1 MALDIE
7 QSYPLKSSP
16 LKTAGLGSRPV
27 GPTFST
33 GVIGR
38 LVWGGLQGAIL
49 RYGSI
54 IALAILWQVSAT
66 AGWINP
72 AVIPPLDRIW
82 DALVNGFVSGP
93 LWRDVG
99 ISLQR
104 AGIAFAA
111 AVALGIPLG
120 LFMGEIRI
128 IERALDPILQLL
140 RQTSA
145 LALYPVFILLLGL
158 GETSK
163 VFVIFWA
170 TLFPI
175 LLATIGGVKQADP
188 KLIEMARVYGARRSH
203 IFRSVVLPGALPQ
216 IFVGLRLSATTAL
229 LLLIAA
235 EMIGANSGLGF
246 QVMNAQ
252 YNFQIPL
259 MFGAILLLAAL
270 GLVANAILETLQK
283 RLCRW
288 APVKS

>member
-1 MALDIE
+1 MTYQISDQRVRAQRGPDIRAALTRTGRAARR
-7 QSYPLKSSP
+7 L
-16 LKTAGLGSRPV
+16 TADYGL
-27 GPTFST
+27 
-33 GVIGR
+33 
-38 LVWGGLQGAIL
+38 L
-49 RYGSI
+49 
-54 IALAILWQVSAT
+54 IAFFAGWQIAST
-66 AGWINP
+66 AGWLNP
-72 AVIPPLDRIW
+72 AVFPPIDRVAGALW
-82 DALVNGFVSGP
+82 TGLSSGALV
-93 LWRDVG
+93 DDIA

-111 AVALGIPLG
+111 AVGLGIPLG
-120 LFMGEIRI
+120 LFMGQIRAV
-128 IERALDPILQLL
+128 ERALDPVLQLF

-158 GETSK
+158 GEASK

-175 LLATIGGVKQADP
+175 LLATIGGVKEVDP
-188 KLIEMARVYGARRSH
+188 KLIEMARTFGASRLTTFRR
-203 IFRSVVLPGALPQ
+203 VVLPASVPS

-235 EMIGANSGLGF
+235 EMIGANKGVGF

-259 MFGAILLLAAL
+259 MFAAIFLLAFL
-270 GLVANAILETLQK
+270 GLAANWVLVVLQR

-288 APVKS
+288 STAQH

>member
-7 QSYPLKSSP
+7 QSYPLNDSP
-16 LKTAGLGSRPV
+16 SKPGRLTSGQAGPAL
-27 GPTFST
+27 ST
-33 GVIGR
+33 GALGR
-38 LVWGGLQGAIL
+38 LVRGGVEGAVV

-66 AGWINP
+66 AGWVNP

-82 DALVNGFVSGP
+82 DALVNGFVNGP
-93 LWRDVG
+93 LWRDVA

-111 AVALGIPLG
+111 AVAIGIPLG

-270 GLVANAILETLQK
+270 GLAANAILETLQK

-288 APVKS
+288 APAKP

>member
-7 QSYPLKSSP
+7 QSYPLKTGS
-16 LKTAGLGSRPV
+16 LKIADSKTGQT
-27 GPTFST
+27 GPAFST
-33 GVIGR
+33 GALGR
-38 LVWGGLQGAIL
+38 LARGGIQAAIL

-54 IALAILWQVSAT
+54 IVLAILWQVSAT

-72 AVIPPLDRIW
+72 AVIPPLDRIF
-82 DALVNGFVSGP
+82 DAVTNGFVNGP
-93 LWRDVG
+93 LWRDVA

-104 AGIAFAA
+104 SGIAFAA
-111 AVALGIPLG
+111 AVAIGIPLG

-259 MFGAILLLAAL
+259 MFGAILLLAAF
-270 GLVANAILETLQK
+270 GLLANAILETLQK

-288 APVKS
+288 APVKP